1 MAIINYSPW
10 QDAAQAA
17 QGVSQNLSQVFLQ
30 LPVLRAQLAYQ
41 AARLG
46 LDREKHTAEL
56 PLIAAQTG
64 AQQAHGRYYDAAA
77 IAATA
82 KNAREA
88 EEAQIPAKAGDAVA
102 TAMFGSPM
110 QQLAQGP
117 TREAAQTNSMADAVR
132 YLTQVSAANPQQ
144 GQQAVEQFLATQQSG
159 LQSNPQLA
167 QMKLLGDRLFS
178 NVPPGATMAN
188 QLTGRPVMTAPPN
201 PNAPVNS
208 FSGLAGLL
216 DQANL
221 IAPGGQL
228 QQILMQLAEQQARAA
243 MGTNVPQNVQL
254 PTWDPVTRKIV
265 RPGGTP

>member
-17 QGVSQNLSQVFLQ
+17 QGVSNNLSQVFLQ

-41 AARLG
+41 AARIG

-56 PLIAAQTG
+56 PLIEAQTRAQG
-64 AQQAHGRYYDAAA
+64 AHAGYYDAAA
-77 IAATA
+77 KAATA
-82 KNAREA
+82 KSAREDQ
-88 EEAQIPAKAGDAVA
+88 EAQIPAMAGDAVA
-102 TAMFGSPM
+102 TAMYGSPM

-117 TREAAQTNSMADAVR
+117 TREAGQANSMADAVR
-132 YLTQVSAANPQQ
+132 YLTQVAAANPQQ

-167 QMKLLGDRLFS
+167 QMKLLGDKLFS
-178 NVPPGATMAN
+178 NVPAGATMAN
-188 QLTGRPVMTAPPN
+188 QLTGQQVMTAPPN
-201 PNAPVNS
+201 PSAPQNS

-216 DQANL
+216 NIANL
-221 IAPGGQL
+221 INQGGPLEQT
-228 QQILMQLAEQQARAA
+228 LMQLAQQQAQAA
-243 MGTNVPQNVQL
+243 MGTNAPRVIL
-254 PTWDPVTRKIV
+254 PKWDPATRRVI